1 MPQFQ
6 FTRRLTVKAFLLALA
21 VFTAGAFGPS
31 STPTFAQE
39 LRVSLGTGTVTRM
52 RVRPGSTVTVT
63 TNLAFGDLVVGD
75 PNTADVVPLSDRSLY
90 VQGKSP
96 GFTNVTLYDAERNV
110 LGIIDVRVE
119 LSTADVDAAVRAAVP
134 GSNIR
139 VSVVNNRIRLS
150 GSVANANDQSRA
162 LQAASQFSAS
172 PVINALSIGDTQQVS
187 LEVRVLE
194 ASRTAGREL
203 GVNTLVAGTNV
214 LGAVGPRVA
223 VNVDPATNQLA
234 QFVTNGPAGNQSAV
248 PFGTL
253 VANILSSAGLR
264 IDLMI
269 DALEQKGLARRL
281 AQPNLTAVSGEVAKF
296 HAGGEVP
303 ITSAVNFGG
312 SAGTQ
317 VDYRPYGVRLEFVP
331 TVLEDSKINLRVL
344 TEVSELDRTVNVNG
358 NPGFI
363 SRKAETVVELRD
375 GQSFGMAG
383 LLQTVNARDIQQLP
397 WIGQLP
403 ILGPLFRSTSFQKR
417 ESDLVIVVTPRLV
430 RPAAPSENLYSPL
443 DQTRPSDDV
452 ELFALGLLEVDK
464 DMLRAIR
471 EGEGIVGDYGHRIDL
486 EFEDPYVAKKK

>member
-1 MPQFQ
+1 
-6 FTRRLTVKAFLLALA
+6 
-21 VFTAGAFGPS
+21 
-31 STPTFAQE
+31 
-39 LRVSLGTGTVTRM
+39 M

-90 VQGKSP
+90 VQGKAP
-96 GFTNVTLYDAERNV
+96 GFTNVTLYDENRNV

-150 GSVANANDQSRA
+150 GSVANASDQSRA
-162 LQAASQFSAS
+162 LQAAAQFSPN

-203 GVNTLVAGTNV
+203 GINTLVAGGST
-214 LGAVGPRVA
+214 LGAIGPRVN
-223 VNVDPATNQLA
+223 VNVNPDTNQLA
-234 QFVTNGPAGNQSAV
+234 QFVTDGPAGNQTQV

-253 VANILSSAGLR
+253 VANILSVAGVR
-264 IDLMI
+264 IDVMI
-269 DALEQKGLARRL
+269 DALEAKGLARRL

-331 TVLEDSKINLRVL
+331 TVLDGAKVNLRVL
-344 TEVSELDRTVNVNG
+344 TEVSEIDRTVNVNG

-363 SRKAETVVELRD
+363 SRKVESVVELRD
-375 GQSFGMAG
+375 GQSFAMAG
-383 LLQTVNARDIQQLP
+383 LLQTINARDIQQLP

-403 ILGPLFRSTSFQKR
+403 VLGPLFRSTSFQKR

-430 RPAAPSENLYSPL
+430 RPAAPSEKLYSPL

-464 DMLRAIR
+464 DMLRAFR
-471 EGEGIVGDYGHRIDL
+471 DGEGIIGDYGHRIDL
-486 EFEDPYVAKKK
+486 EFEDPYVTKKK